1 MFVLC
6 IYICSVKSVCMYCS
20 VCVRGES
27 WTAGFEDSRPGG
39 RGMMGLWYRMGTVL
53 CDSQVIR
60 PIDCA
65 KLVALYM
72 CAHHTVVATGCTATL
87 AVCVAL

>member
-1 MFVLC
+1 MFVC
-6 IYICSVKSVCMYCS
+6 IAVSATFTCAHSKNIYEVS
-20 VCVRGES
+20 RGQLGKR
-27 WTAGFEDSRPGG
+27 TTGLGG
-39 RGMMGLWYRMGTVL
+39 RGTMGLRYRMGTVF
-53 CDSQVIR
+53 CDSQVMQ

-72 CAHHTVVATGCTATL
+72 CAHHTAVATSCTATL

>member
-1 MFVLC
+1 
-6 IYICSVKSVCMYCS
+6 
-20 VCVRGES
+20 
-27 WTAGFEDSRPGG
+27 
-39 RGMMGLWYRMGTVL
+39 MGLWYRMGTVL

>member
-1 MFVLC
+1 MCVC
-6 IYICSVKSVCMYCS
+6 IAVSVYEAS
-20 VCVRGES
+20 RGQLGS
-27 WTAGFEDSRPGG
+27 RTAGLGG

-65 KLVALYM
+65 KLVALFM